1 MLHRLDIQIAH
12 HKGLVNW
19 ISRCYRRFMP
29 RPRTQAQKEAE
40 KRAEAESHGKTLV
53 RHTAESA
60 ADLAKLR
67 ERFPKTSDPALIRLA
82 MRELA
87 KKGNR

>member
-1 MLHRLDIQIAH
+1 
-12 HKGLVNW
+12 
-19 ISRCYRRFMP
+19 MP
-29 RPRTQAQKEAE
+29 RPRTQAQKDAE

-53 RHTAESA
+53 RHTEQSA

-67 ERFPKTSDPALIRLA
+67 DRFPDESDPALIRLA
-82 MRELA
+82 LRELA

>member
-1 MLHRLDIQIAH
+1 
-12 HKGLVNW
+12 
-19 ISRCYRRFMP
+19 MP

>member
-1 MLHRLDIQIAH
+1 MHRLDIQIAH

-29 RPRTQAQKEAE
+29 RPRTQAQKDAE

-53 RHTAESA
+53 RHTEQSA
-60 ADLAKLR
+60 ADLAALR
-67 ERFPKTSDPALIRLA
+67 ERFPKTSDPALIRMA
-82 MRELA
+82 MREMA
-87 KKGNR
+87 KRSNR